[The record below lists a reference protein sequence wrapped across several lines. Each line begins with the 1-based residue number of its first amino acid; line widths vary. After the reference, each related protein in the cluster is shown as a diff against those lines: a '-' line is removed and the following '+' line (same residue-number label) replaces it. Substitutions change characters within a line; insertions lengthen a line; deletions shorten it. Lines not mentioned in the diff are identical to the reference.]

1 MPTDSNE
8 SSISSSTI
16 TIVIPSM
23 TTSTTSLSNNN
34 GSILLNHSR
43 PNSPLQSST
52 KQLNKLKRFLSS
64 LYHFGSDISNEIGER
79 VRALILALIVSF
91 VLFFRY
97 WISNCVRM
105 RTDDFFLLV
114 GLDA

>member
-8 SSISSSTI
+8 SSISSST
-16 TIVIPSM
+16 TTLVVPSM
-23 TTSTTSLSNNN
+23 STSTTSITNYSQ
-34 GSILLNHSR
+34 
-43 PNSPLQSST
+43 PNSPLQSSST
-52 KQLNKLKRFLSS
+52 KQLNKLKHFLSS